1 MNNPINTCVIVS
13 YWVGSSPKNLHLLLS
28 QMIKM
33 EAGCEFGLVIVCNG
47 GDQKPLVLPS
57 KFQKLSPIVLNRENI
72 GYNIGAWNFGWQS
85 VKSNYTYFM
94 FLQDDCFLKKK
105 NWLSSY
111 EYRFSIDDKLGLL
124 GEVIM
129 WDRMTWHYIRQATD
143 RDLGSDWYD
152 KSQPHPIE
160 FYQTYLSENNISKGE
175 LGSHLQSII
184 LFTSSKIMNEIG
196 GFPVG
201 IAYREAVACEIG
213 ISKLIESKGYRISK
227 VNDYP
232 FTLIG
237 HKQWTNGHKILNE
250 IRNTLRKYLK
260 PRKKLT

>member
-1 MNNPINTCVIVS
+1 MNNPLNTCVVVS
-13 YWVGSSPKNLHLLLS
+13 YWVGSPTNKLFSLLS
-28 QMIKM
+28 QMLKK

-47 GDQKPLVLPS
+47 GDQKPLILPA
-57 KFQKLSPIVLNRENI
+57 KFQKLNPVVLNRENI

-85 VKSNYTYFM
+85 VKSDYIYFM
-94 FLQDDCFLKKK
+94 FLQDECFLKKK
-105 NWLSSY
+105 NWLSNY
-111 EYRFSIDDKLGLL
+111 EYRFSNDDKVGLL

-143 RDLGSDWYD
+143 RDLGVDWYD

-160 FYQTYLSENNISKGE
+160 FYQTYLSENNIPKGD

-184 LFTSSKIMNEIG
+184 LFTSSKIMTDIG
-196 GFPVG
+196 GFPIG
-201 IAYREAVACEIG
+201 AAYHEAVACEIG

-232 FTLIG
+232 FKLIG
-237 HKQWTNGHKILNE
+237 HSQWSGTYKILNE
-250 IRNTLRKYLK
+250 FRNTLRRYLK
-260 PRKKLT
+260 PIKSFT